1 MSKRVKSRDDDEE
14 KEEEEPIETKAKPS
28 SKGGLNYY
36 AIGFLLLFAIPA
48 IATFGSAVST

>member
-1 MSKRVKSRDDDEE
+1 MSKRVKSKESDEDEVEETNE
-14 KEEEEPIETKAKPS
+14 KQIKAP

-48 IATFGSAVST
+48 IATFGSAVS